1 MDKIMR
7 ICKGYFFSLI
17 GFGLFTLVGA
27 LVLKFTPFPESWSFF
42 YLLAAMIIVC
52 LFIGLYMG
60 AFFQRAGLLTGLA
73 FSTVLMLLILLI
85 VSACFTTFI
94 KLSMLTPAYL
104 IPIGAGAL
112 GGILGA
118 NMKK

>member
-1 MDKIMR
+1 MDKITR
-7 ICKGYFFSLI
+7 ICKGYLVSLI
-17 GFGLFTLVGA
+17 AFGLFTLLGA
-27 LVLKFTPFPESWSFF
+27 LILKFTPFPESWSFF
-42 YLLAAMIIVC
+42 YLLAAMSLVC

-60 AFFQRAGLLTGLA
+60 SFFQRAGLLTGLLFA
-73 FSTVLMLLILLI
+73 AILLLLILLI

-94 KLSMLTPAYL
+94 KISMLTPVYL
-104 IPIGAGAL
+104 IPLAVGAV